1 MNDREQGPEI
11 DVLIGRDF
19 SLKFRSYFTTHCH
32 SYTGKWFLLPGK
44 GSRLDNILGGVPL
57 VSIETSSSTCFF
69 YADRLVLMLV
79 DLLLEI
85 FSKEN
90 RRVKACT
97 SIIIELAMVEFSATE
112 L

>member
-11 DVLIGRDF
+11 DVLIGRGF

-57 VSIETSSSTCFF
+57 VRQETSSSTCFF
-69 YADRLVLMLV
+69 YTDRLVLMLV
-79 DLLLEI
+79 DLLLENLL
-85 FSKEN
+85 KG
-90 RRVKACT
+90 K
-97 SIIIELAMVEFSATE
+97 
-112 L
+112 